1 MMEESEI
8 TKLEELEK
16 KFDEVCDW
24 LTSNSLTHTEF
35 DNKMKEFKELDEQ
48 IMELL

>member
-1 MMEESEI
+1 MMEETEI

-24 LTSNSLTHTEF
+24 LTSNSLTHPEF
-35 DNKMKEFKELDEQ
+35 DNKMNEFKELDKQ